1 MQRDTLLR
9 LEAVNQLALTEE
21 EREATLAFFGKR
33 ASELDELNTIDTSE
47 TERMVHVLPILTVVR
62 EDIASQPFTREELQA
77 GAPDADEGYWRVP
90 RVVE

>member
-21 EREATLAFFGKR
+21 ERADALAFFGAR
-33 ASELDELNTIDTSE
+33 AAELDELNEIDTSE
-47 TERMVHVLPILTVVR
+47 VERMVHVLPILTVVR
-62 EDIASQPFTREELQA
+62 EDVAAQPYTREELQA